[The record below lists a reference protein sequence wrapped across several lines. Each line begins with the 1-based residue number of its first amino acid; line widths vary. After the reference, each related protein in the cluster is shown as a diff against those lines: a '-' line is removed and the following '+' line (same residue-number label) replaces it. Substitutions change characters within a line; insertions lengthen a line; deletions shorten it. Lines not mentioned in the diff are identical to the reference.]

1 MTETLIKI
9 FQIKELRSK
18 IIFTALMFAV
28 YRLGT
33 HIPVPGIDS
42 ISLMN
47 YFNSAGGALFNIYN
61 LFSGGA
67 LGRFSIFALG
77 VMPYISASIIMQLMT
92 AVLPSLE
99 RLQKEEGEYGR
110 WKISQYTRYLT
121 IAIASAQSFGLSLWL
136 TTIKTE
142 TGLSLI
148 SINSVSFVVTT
159 TVIVTTGTVF
169 LMWIGE
175 KITEFGIG
183 NGISMIILAGI
194 VAEVIPAII
203 HTYQLLKVGELS
215 VLTMAVAVMVIV
227 MVVAGIVY
235 IQEAERRIP
244 INYARRNVA
253 LMSSAS
259 YLPFKLNPSGVIPII
274 FAVAILMFPAT
285 IAQFFAQSSKV
296 AQVIVDALSPHSYIY
311 FGLYVALIVF
321 FSYFYTAILI
331 NPVDIAD
338 NLRRS
343 GAFIP
348 GVRAGSHTVEYI
360 NFVLTRL
367 ILAGSVFLASIAI
380 LPMLLIKW
388 LNVPFY
394 FGGTSALIVVV
405 VALDTI
411 HQIEAYLSMKKYE
424 GFLRRDRDV

>member
-18 IIFTALMFAV
+18 ILFTLLMFAV

-42 ISLMN
+42 ATLMH
-47 YFNSAGGALFNIYN
+47 YFNSSGGVLFNIYN

-77 VMPYISASIIMQLMT
+77 VMPYISASIIMQLLT
-92 AVLPSLE
+92 AVIPTLE
-99 RLQKEEGEYGR
+99 RLQKEEGDYGR

-121 IAIASAQSFGLSLWL
+121 ILIASLQSFGLSIWL
-136 TTIKTE
+136 TTLRTE
-142 TGLSLI
+142 SGMSLI
-148 SINSVSFVVTT
+148 SINPVTFIILT

-194 VAEVIPAII
+194 VAGVIPAII
-203 HTYQLLKVGELS
+203 KTYSLMKVGEISL
-215 VLTMAVAVMVIV
+215 LTLVAAILIILVVI
-227 MVVAGIVY
+227 AGIVY

-244 INYARRNVA
+244 IQYARRNVSISQ
-253 LMSSAS
+253 SSS
-259 YLPFKLNPSGVIPII
+259 YLPFKLNPAGVIPII

-285 IAQFFAQSSKV
+285 IAQFFATHSKI
-296 AQVIVDALSPHSYIY
+296 AQIIVDSLSPQSYIY
-311 FGLYVALIVF
+311 FILYVGLILF
-321 FSYFYTAILI
+321 FAYFYTAILI

-338 NLRRS
+338 NLRRN

-348 GVRAGSHTVEYI
+348 GIRSGTQTVEYI
-360 NFVLTRL
+360 NYVLTRL
-367 ILAGSVFLASIAI
+367 VFAGAIFLSIVAV
-380 LPMLLIKW
+380 LPMILIKW

-405 VALDTI
+405 VALDTL
-411 HQIEAYLSMKKYE
+411 HQIEAYLTMKKYE
-424 GFLRRDRDV
+424 GFLRRGD

>member
-1 MTETLIKI
+1 LDKI
-9 FQIKELRSK
+9 INVLQIKELRNK
-18 IIFTALMFAV
+18 ILITLFILAV

-33 HIPVPGIDS
+33 HIPVPGVDS
-42 ISLMN
+42 NSLMN
-47 YFNSAGGALFNIYN
+47 YFNASGGALFNIYN

-67 LGRFSIFALG
+67 LGRFSVFALG
-77 VMPYISASIIMQLMT
+77 VMPYISASIIMQLLT
-92 AVLPSLE
+92 AVIPTLE
-99 RLQKEEGEYGR
+99 RLQKEEGDYGR

-121 IAIASAQSFGLSLWL
+121 IGIAFFQSLGLSIWL
-136 TTIKTE
+136 TTLKTE
-142 TGLSLI
+142 TGASLI
-148 SINSVSFVVTT
+148 SVSPFMFVVLT
-159 TVIVTTGTVF
+159 TVTVTTGTVF
-169 LMWIGE
+169 LMWLGE

-194 VAEVIPAII
+194 VAGIIPAILR
-203 HTYQLLKVGELS
+203 TYELVKVGEIS
-215 VLTMAVAVMVIV
+215 VLLLTFAVLVIIA
-227 MVVAGIVY
+227 VVAGIVY

-244 INYARRNVA
+244 IQYARRNV
-253 LMSSAS
+253 MINQSAS

-285 IAQFFAQSSKV
+285 IAQFFVNKSEIARI
-296 AQVIVDALSPHSYIY
+296 IVDYLSPQSYVY
-311 FGLYVALIVF
+311 FGLYVALIIF

-331 NPVDIAD
+331 NPIDIAD

-348 GVRAGSHTVEYI
+348 GVRAGSQTAEYI
-360 NFVLTRL
+360 NYILTRL
-367 ILAGSVFLASIAI
+367 VFAGSIFLAAIAI
-380 LPMLLIKW
+380 LPMILIKW

-411 HQIEAYLSMKKYE
+411 HQVEAYLAMKKYE
-424 GFLRRDRDV
+424 GFLRR

>member
-1 MTETLIKI
+1 MDKI
-9 FQIKELRSK
+9 INVLQIKELRSK
-18 IIFTALMFAV
+18 ILITLFILAI

-33 HIPVPGIDS
+33 HIPVPGVDS
-42 ISLMN
+42 NSLMN
-47 YFNSAGGALFNIYN
+47 YFNASGGALFNIYN

-67 LGRFSIFALG
+67 LGRFSVFALG
-77 VMPYISASIIMQLMT
+77 VMPYISASIIMQLLT
-92 AVLPSLE
+92 AVIPTLE
-99 RLQKEEGEYGR
+99 RLQKEEGDYGR

-121 IAIASAQSFGLSLWL
+121 IGIAFFQSLGLSIWL
-136 TTIKTE
+136 TTLKTE
-142 TGLSLI
+142 TGASLI
-148 SINSVSFVVTT
+148 SVSPFMFVVLT
-159 TVIVTTGTVF
+159 TVTVTTGTVF
-169 LMWIGE
+169 LMWLGE

-194 VAEVIPAII
+194 VAGIIPAILR
-203 HTYQLLKVGELS
+203 TYELVKVGEIS
-215 VLTMAVAVMVIV
+215 VLLLTFAVLVIIA
-227 MVVAGIVY
+227 VVAGIVY

-244 INYARRNVA
+244 IQYARRNV
-253 LMSSAS
+253 MINQSAS

-285 IAQFFAQSSKV
+285 IAQFFVNKSEIART
-296 AQVIVDALSPHSYIY
+296 IVDYLSPQSYVY
-311 FGLYVALIVF
+311 FGLYVALIIF

-331 NPVDIAD
+331 NPIDIAD

-348 GVRAGSHTVEYI
+348 GVRAGSQTAEYI
-360 NFVLTRL
+360 NYILTRL
-367 ILAGSVFLASIAI
+367 VFAGSIFLAAIAI
-380 LPMLLIKW
+380 LPMILIKW

-411 HQIEAYLSMKKYE
+411 HQIEAYLAMKKYE
-424 GFLRRDRDV
+424 GFLRR

>member
-1 MTETLIKI
+1 MIEKI
-9 FQIKELRSK
+9 INILQIKELRNK
-18 IIFTALMFAV
+18 ILFTLVMLAV

-33 HIPVPGIDS
+33 HIPVPGINS
-42 ISLMN
+42 EALLH
-47 YFNSAGGALFNIYN
+47 YFNSSGGALFNIYN

-67 LGRFSIFALG
+67 LGRFSVFALG
-77 VMPYISASIIMQLMT
+77 VMPYISASIIMQLLT
-92 AVLPSLE
+92 AVIPSLE
-99 RLQKEEGEYGR
+99 RLQKEEGDYGR

-121 IAIASAQSFGLSLWL
+121 IAIAGFQSLGLSIWL
-136 TTIKTE
+136 SNLKTE
-142 TGLSLI
+142 AGASLI
-148 SINSVSFVVTT
+148 SISPFWFVILT

-194 VAEVIPAII
+194 VAGIIPAILK
-203 HTYQLLKVGELS
+203 TYELLKVGELS
-215 VLTMAVAVMVIV
+215 ILTLLLAVLIIV
-227 MVVAGIVY
+227 LVVAGIVY

-244 INYARRNVA
+244 IHHAIRSISITNQ
-253 LMSSAS
+253 SAS

-285 IAQFFAQSSKV
+285 IAQFFAGHSEI
-296 AQVIVDALSPHSYIY
+296 ARIIVDYLSPQSYVY
-311 FGLYVALIVF
+311 FALYIGLIIF
-321 FSYFYTAILI
+321 FAYFYTAILI
-331 NPVDIAD
+331 NPIDIAD
-338 NLRRS
+338 NLRKS

-348 GVRAGSHTVEYI
+348 GVRAGTQTVEYL
-360 NFVLTRL
+360 NYVLTRL
-367 ILAGSVFLASIAI
+367 VFAGSIFLAVIAV
-380 LPMLLIKW
+380 LPMILIKL

-411 HQIEAYLSMKKYE
+411 HQIEAYLAMKKYE
-424 GFLRRDRDV
+424 GFSKRG

>member
-1 MTETLIKI
+1 MVETLVKI
-9 FQIKELRSK
+9 FQIKDLRSK
-18 IIFTALMFAV
+18 IVFTLLMFAV

-33 HIPVPGIDS
+33 HIPVPGVDS
-42 ISLMN
+42 SSLMQ
-47 YFNSAGGALFNIYN
+47 YFNSSGGALFNIYN

-67 LGRFSIFALG
+67 LGRFSVFALG

-92 AVLPSLE
+92 AVVPSLE
-99 RLQKEEGEYGR
+99 RLQKEEGDYGR

-121 IAIASAQSFGLSLWL
+121 IGIAALQSFGLSVWL
-136 TTIKTE
+136 TTLKTE
-142 TGLSLI
+142 TGLSLV
-148 SINSVSFVVTT
+148 SVSPVSFVITT

-194 VAEVIPAII
+194 VAGVVPAII
-203 HTYQLLKVGELS
+203 QSYQLLQVGELS
-215 VLTMAVAVMVIV
+215 VLTVVVALIVIV
-227 MVVAGIVY
+227 AVVAGIVY

-244 INYARRNVA
+244 INYARRTIPVA
-253 LMSSAS
+253 SSGT

-285 IAQFFAQSSKV
+285 IAQFFAGHSQI
-296 AQVIVDALSPHSYIY
+296 AQAIVDYLSPQSYVY
-311 FGLYVALIVF
+311 FVLYIGLIIF
-321 FSYFYTAILI
+321 FAYFYTAILI

-360 NFVLTRL
+360 NHVLTRL
-367 ILAGSVFLASIAI
+367 VFAGSIFLAVVAI
-380 LPMLLIKW
+380 LPMFLIKW

-424 GFLRRDRDV
+424 GFLRREANG

>member
-1 MTETLIKI
+1 LDKI
-9 FQIKELRSK
+9 INILQIKELRSK
-18 IIFTALMFAV
+18 ILITLFILAV

-33 HIPVPGIDS
+33 HIPVPGVDS
-42 ISLMN
+42 NSLMN
-47 YFNSAGGALFNIYN
+47 YFNASGGALFNIYN

-67 LGRFSIFALG
+67 LGRFSVFALG
-77 VMPYISASIIMQLMT
+77 VMPYISASIIMQLLT
-92 AVLPSLE
+92 AVIPTLE
-99 RLQKEEGEYGR
+99 RLQKEEGDYGR

-121 IAIASAQSFGLSLWL
+121 IGIAFFQSLGLSIWL
-136 TTIKTE
+136 TTLKTE
-142 TGLSLI
+142 TGASLI
-148 SINSVSFVVTT
+148 SVSPFVFVVLT
-159 TVIVTTGTVF
+159 TVTVTTGTVF
-169 LMWIGE
+169 LMWLGE

-194 VAEVIPAII
+194 VAGIIPAILR
-203 HTYQLLKVGELS
+203 TYELVKVGEIS
-215 VLTMAVAVMVIV
+215 VLLLTFAVLIIIA
-227 MVVAGIVY
+227 VVAGIVY

-244 INYARRNVA
+244 IQHARRNV
-253 LMSSAS
+253 MINQSAS

-285 IAQFFAQSSKV
+285 IAQFFANKSEI
-296 AQVIVDALSPHSYIY
+296 ARTIVDYLSPQSYVY
-311 FGLYVALIVF
+311 FGLYVALIIF

-331 NPVDIAD
+331 NPIDIAD

-348 GVRAGSHTVEYI
+348 GVRAGSQTAEYI
-360 NFVLTRL
+360 NYILTRL
-367 ILAGSVFLASIAI
+367 VFAGSIFLAAIAI
-380 LPMLLIKW
+380 LPMILIKW

-411 HQIEAYLSMKKYE
+411 HQVEAYLAMKKYE
-424 GFLRRDRDV
+424 GFLRR

>member
-9 FQIKELRSK
+9 FEIKELRAK
-18 IIFTALMFAV
+18 IVFTLLMLAV

-42 ISLMN
+42 TSLMN

-92 AVLPSLE
+92 AVVPSLE
-99 RLQKEEGEYGR
+99 RLQKEEGDYGR

-136 TTIKTE
+136 ANLRTE
-142 TGLSLI
+142 AGLSLI
-148 SINSVSFVVTT
+148 SVNPISFVITT
-159 TVIVTTGTVF
+159 TIIITTGTVF

-194 VAEVIPAII
+194 VAGVVPAILK
-203 HTYQLLKVGELS
+203 TYELLQVGEIS
-215 VLTMAVAVMVIV
+215 ILTAVIAVIIIV
-227 MVVAGIVY
+227 VVVAGIVY

-244 INYARRNVA
+244 INYARRNI
-253 LMSSAS
+253 SISQTNS

-285 IAQFFAQSSKV
+285 IAQFFASNSKI
-296 AQVIVDALSPHSYIY
+296 AQTIVDYLSPQSYVY
-311 FGLYVALIVF
+311 FGLYVALIIF

-348 GVRAGSHTVEYI
+348 GIRAGSHTVDYI
-360 NFVLTRL
+360 NYILTRL
-367 ILAGSVFLASIAI
+367 VFAGSLFLASIAV
-380 LPMLLIKW
+380 LPMFLIKW

-394 FGGTSALIVVV
+394 FGGTSVLIVVV

-424 GFLRRDRDV
+424 GFLRRGKDE

>member
-1 MTETLIKI
+1 LIEKI
-9 FQIKELRSK
+9 INILQIKELRNK
-18 IIFTALMFAV
+18 ILFTLIMLSI

-33 HIPVPGIDS
+33 HTPVPGINS
-42 ISLMN
+42 EALLH
-47 YFNSAGGALFNIYN
+47 YFNSSGGALFNIYN

-77 VMPYISASIIMQLMT
+77 VMPYISASIIMQLLT
-92 AVLPSLE
+92 AVIPSLE
-99 RLQKEEGEYGR
+99 RLQKEEGDYGR

-121 IAIASAQSFGLSLWL
+121 IAIAGFQSLGLSIWL
-136 TTIKTE
+136 SNLKTE
-142 TGLSLI
+142 AGASLI
-148 SINSVSFVVTT
+148 SISPFWFVILT

-194 VAEVIPAII
+194 VAGIIPAILK
-203 HTYQLLKVGELS
+203 TYELLKVGELS
-215 VLTMAVAVMVIV
+215 ILTLLLAVLIIV
-227 MVVAGIVY
+227 LVVAGIVY

-244 INYARRNVA
+244 IHHAIRSISITNQ
-253 LMSSAS
+253 SAS

-285 IAQFFAQSSKV
+285 IAQFFAGHSEI
-296 AQVIVDALSPHSYIY
+296 ARIIVDYLSPQSYVY
-311 FGLYVALIVF
+311 FALYVGLIIF
-321 FSYFYTAILI
+321 FAYFYTAILI
-331 NPVDIAD
+331 NPIDIAD
-338 NLRRS
+338 NLRKS

-348 GVRAGSHTVEYI
+348 GVRAGTQTVEYL
-360 NFVLTRL
+360 NYVLTRL
-367 ILAGSVFLASIAI
+367 VFAGSIFLAVIAV
-380 LPMLLIKW
+380 LPMILIKL

-411 HQIEAYLSMKKYE
+411 HQIEAYLAMKKYE
-424 GFLRRDRDV
+424 GFSKRG

>member
-1 MTETLIKI
+1 MIEKI
-9 FQIKELRSK
+9 INILQIKELRNK
-18 IIFTALMFAV
+18 ILFTLVMLAV

-33 HIPVPGIDS
+33 HIPVPGINS
-42 ISLMN
+42 EALLH
-47 YFNSAGGALFNIYN
+47 YFNSSGGALFNIYN

-77 VMPYISASIIMQLMT
+77 VMPYISASIIMQLLT
-92 AVLPSLE
+92 AVIPSLE
-99 RLQKEEGEYGR
+99 RLQKEEGDYGR

-121 IAIASAQSFGLSLWL
+121 IAIAGFQSLGLSIWL
-136 TTIKTE
+136 SNLKTE
-142 TGLSLI
+142 AGASLI
-148 SINSVSFVVTT
+148 SISPFWFVILTT
-159 TVIVTTGTVF
+159 LIVTTGTVF

-194 VAEVIPAII
+194 VAGIIPAILK
-203 HTYQLLKVGELS
+203 TYELLKVGELS
-215 VLTMAVAVMVIV
+215 ILTLLLAVLIIV
-227 MVVAGIVY
+227 LVVAGIVY

-244 INYARRNVA
+244 IHHAIRSISITNQ
-253 LMSSAS
+253 SAS

-285 IAQFFAQSSKV
+285 IAQFFAGHSEI
-296 AQVIVDALSPHSYIY
+296 ARIIVDYLSPQSYVY
-311 FGLYVALIVF
+311 FALYVGLIIF
-321 FSYFYTAILI
+321 FAYFYTAILI
-331 NPVDIAD
+331 NPIDIAD
-338 NLRRS
+338 NLRKS

-348 GVRAGSHTVEYI
+348 GVRAGTQTVEYL

-367 ILAGSVFLASIAI
+367 VFAGSIFLAVIAV
-380 LPMLLIKW
+380 LPMILIKL

-411 HQIEAYLSMKKYE
+411 HQIEAYLAMKKYE
-424 GFLRRDRDV
+424 GFSKRG